1 MRKYFIPLLIVNAI
15 LLSSCAS
22 LFKKRNMPNQDLL
35 TIEIS
40 TLAPDQFNDYIFQLS
55 EIVEKSESDN
65 QKRLAHLYMA
75 RALVYHRNPSIRY
88 DRAVESF
95 NEYLKLESDQNQKDE
110 IMSWVHLLNRLSKS
124 KAELEDLKRKIPTL
138 SLENQNLAKQL
149 NDQAKTI
156 QQLEI
161 KIKRLDS
168 LYFKIEKKKKKNNN
182 KSNQ

>member
-1 MRKYFIPLLIVNAI
+1 MKKYFIPFLIVNTI
-15 LLSSCAS
+15 FLCSCAS
-22 LFKKRNMPNQDLL
+22 LFKKRNMPNKGLL
-35 TIEIS
+35 KIEIS

-55 EIVEKSESDN
+55 EIAKKSESDY

-75 RALVYHRNPSIRY
+75 RALVYHRNPSIQY
-88 DRAVESF
+88 DRAVERF

-110 IMSWVHLLNRLSKS
+110 IMSWIYLLNRLSKL
-124 KAELEDLKRKIPTL
+124 KAELEEVKRKIPSL
-138 SLENQNLAKQL
+138 NLENQILTKQI
-149 NDQAKTI
+149 NDQAETI

-168 LYFKIEKKKKKNNN
+168 LYFKIEKKKKKNNK

>member
-22 LFKKRNMPNQDLL
+22 LFKKRNVSNQVLL
-35 TIEIS
+35 KIEIS
-40 TLAPDQFNDYIFQLS
+40 TLAPDLFNDYIFQLN
-55 EIVEKSESDN
+55 EIAKKSESDY

-75 RALVYHRNPSIRY
+75 RALVYHRNPSIQY

-95 NEYLKLESDQNQKDE
+95 NEYLKFESNQNQKDE
-110 IMSWVHLLNRLSKS
+110 IMSWIHLLNHLSKL
-124 KAELEDLKRKIPTL
+124 KAL
-138 SLENQNLAKQL
+138 NQNLAKQVK
-149 NDQAKTI
+149 DQAKTI